1 MESAWIK
8 AGDLVESSGP
18 SSGREPLPDRG
29 DHGIIGKREAKTGGD
44 RMYAFDTCE
53 LDPAR
58 FELRRDGTAIHVE
71 RQVFDV
77 LRYLLE
83 HRHRVVPKAELLDAI
98 WGDRF
103 VTDSTLS
110 SRLKAARRA
119 IGDDGTAQ
127 RLIATVHGVGYR
139 FVGDATESPQDV
151 TLPPPGS
158 TPPREQEIRYCRSPA
173 GVRIAYATTGSGPP
187 LVKAANWLTHLDLER
202 DSVIWGHWIDAL
214 SARHRLVRYDERGC
228 GLSDWQVSEFSLDT
242 WVEDLELVVA
252 SAGLT
257 RFPLIG
263 LSQGGAVAIAY
274 AVRHPE
280 QVSRLI
286 LVGAYARG
294 RLARAETAEERE
306 EAALD
311 LQIGRVAWRRD
322 DPAYRQVFAAQF
334 LADESRDEWDAFN
347 ALQRATTSTENVVRF
362 LETFA
367 AIDVSAL
374 AAEVQCPT
382 LVVHSRRDRRVPRR
396 QAHELAAQIPDSTL
410 RLVDSGNHILTAH
423 EPAWREFVHEMH
435 RFLA

>member
-1 MESAWIK
+1 
-8 AGDLVESSGP
+8 
-18 SSGREPLPDRG
+18 
-29 DHGIIGKREAKTGGD
+29 
-44 RMYAFDTCE
+44 MYAFGTFE
-53 LDPAR
+53 LDPAC
-58 FELRRDGTAIHVE
+58 FELRRDGAAIHVE

-103 VTDSTLS
+103 ISDSTLS

-139 FVGDATESPQDV
+139 FVGDATESPQRA
-151 TLPPPGS
+151 TLPPP
-158 TPPREQEIRYCRSPA
+158 TAAPRDQEIRYCRSPA

-214 SARHRLVRYDERGC
+214 SERHRLVRYDERGC
-228 GLSDWQVSEFSLDT
+228 GLSDWRVSEFGLDA

-280 QVSRLI
+280 RVSRLI

-294 RLARAETAEERE
+294 RLARAETTEEQE

-334 LADESRDEWDAFN
+334 LADESRDTWDAFN

-367 AIDVSAL
+367 SIDVSAL
-374 AAEVQCPT
+374 AASVQCPT
-382 LVVHSRRDRRVPRR
+382 LVVHARRDRRVPTR
-396 QAHELAAQIPDSTL
+396 QARELAAEIPDSTL

-423 EPAWREFVHEMH
+423 EPAWRELVREMH